1 MEFEHLIQSG
11 IYRDKDVWRFY
22 SVDEI
27 IKHQSE
33 AEVPNYVI
41 EDFKKFIG
49 KTWVGRGKEYKII
62 GFEDN
67 NAYCDYY
74 WILEDESH
82 NRIYE
87 LWSSEEFYKTI
98 KMDENNETNI

>member
-33 AEVPNYVI
+33 AEIPNYVI

-49 KTWVGRGKEYKII
+49 KTWVGKGKEYKII

-74 WILEDESH
+74 WILEDKSH

-87 LWSSEEFYKTI
+87 LWGSEEFYKTI